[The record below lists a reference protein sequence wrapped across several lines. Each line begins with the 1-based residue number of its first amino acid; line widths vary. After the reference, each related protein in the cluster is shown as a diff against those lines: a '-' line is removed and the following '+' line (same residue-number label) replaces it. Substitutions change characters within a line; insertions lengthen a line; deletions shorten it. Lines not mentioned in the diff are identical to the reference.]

1 MSELRVIRCRPTPSD
16 DELEAERDRK
26 HAAEVEEWMGSNRW
40 AMDNGSDVAVAMA
53 YNDGWFGAFKAAQD
67 ELAAL
72 IAAVEPHGTQR
83 FALIMAAERLSL
95 LANGRAVP
103 LVNGRDK

>member
-1 MSELRVIRCRPTPSD
+1 MSELRVIRCAPTPSD
-16 DELEAERDRK
+16 AELEADRDRK
-26 HAAEVEEWMGSNRW
+26 HAAAVEEWMGRNRW

-95 LANGRAVP
+95 LANGRATP